1 MTLEMIRDALKWCLI
16 INAGLMLYWFAF
28 YVFGRDLI
36 YRMHTKWF
44 TLSPEQFDAIQYG
57 GMGIFKLFIIIFN
70 LVPYIALHIIS

>member
-16 INAGLMLYWFAF
+16 INMGLMLYWFAF

-44 TLSPEQFDAIQYG
+44 KLSPERFDAIQYG
-57 GMGIFKLFIIIFN
+57 GMGIFKLFIIVFN
-70 LVPYIALHIIS
+70 LVPYVALHIID